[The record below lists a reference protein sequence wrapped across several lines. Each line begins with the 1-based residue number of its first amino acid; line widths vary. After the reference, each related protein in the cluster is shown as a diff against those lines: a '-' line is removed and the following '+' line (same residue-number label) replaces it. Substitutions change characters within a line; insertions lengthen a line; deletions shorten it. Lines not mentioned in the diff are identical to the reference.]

1 MQQSILTVIRI
12 LANQTAFLSSR
23 YMVLMSKLYKPSGDH
38 VTCDQLRI
46 CWRGWSGGSS
56 RTGYSGKLLGRSKMG
71 RDEEQTAKTGQLGGS
86 TPGEMLRTPARLLTL
101 AQPSPAQPAHTA
113 ASFQPI
119 PSRPGAALPCPA
131 WPHYLGAPDNLQI
144 SQTAAKSSSKVEHI
158 SVYSI
163 HVPSK
168 VWTLLCVQQSAQAAS
183 QQCSDP
189 ALE

>member
-1 MQQSILTVIRI
+1 
-12 LANQTAFLSSR
+12 
-23 YMVLMSKLYKPSGDH
+23 MSKLYKPRGDH

-46 CWRGWSGGSS
+46 CCGELSAGSS

-101 AQPSPAQPAHTA
+101 AQPSQPSPAQPAHTA

-119 PSRPGAALPCPA
+119 PSRPGAGSALPCPA